1 MIRPLIV
8 VAVLTLGSS
17 AAQAGCEKD
26 TDCKGDRI
34 CEAGACVSPAPAAPP
49 ASPATEVPAEA
60 EAETAEATE
69 SEAAPAEAEAAPAE
83 AEAAPAEDAEATE
96 SAPAKAEGAE
106 ATEASEEKPAP
117 TNPKDW
123 WKEAVRKAETPV
135 LQEIFNSM
143 PRPIKR
149 KGNAKLVYHRAVP
162 VVIPDIHTTTTRW
175 GGKGQVNVRFLGIS
189 KVHSTT
195 TMEMVDEG
203 TPGIAYCPVNC
214 SRIEDIVTSGDEV
227 SIIYD
232 SAIKEWGG
240 RAADTMAGYTRKV
253 GKQYRS
259 MCSFPILKN
268 LAPRSAWLDPEE
280 VKAVQKAAVDELNR
294 YCGRD

>member
-60 EAETAEATE
+60 TTETAEATE

-83 AEAAPAEDAEATE
+83 DAKATETAPATAE
-96 SAPAKAEGAE
+96 SAE
-106 ATEASEEKPAP
+106 ATEAPEEKPAP

-232 SAIKEWGG
+232 SDIKEWGG

-253 GKQYRS
+253 GKQYRA